1 MKKILI
7 SFIALFACVAL
18 INAQGKP
25 AIEFDEIVHDYGT
38 FPEENGKVTCQFKFK
53 NTGDADLILQKV
65 RASCGC
71 TTPNW
76 TKTPVKPGETGT
88 IDVTYN
94 ASGRPGA
101 FTKTITVTSNA
112 GEKRLS
118 IKGDV
123 IPKAQKVEDK
133 YPFDMQG
140 LRFMKQN
147 LYFNTVFV
155 PGTKEQ
161 RVDVINNSKED
172 IKVSFQ
178 DVPSFVTVKCEP
190 EVLTPNQ
197 KGIVTVSVN
206 TKDSNVWGS
215 FKKNFKVAVNGKV
228 GEQNQINIYGNV
240 QENFSKMTAE
250 EKANAP
256 VMIVGNK
263 VTLGNVKV
271 GASKTFKFSVKNEGK
286 SNLIIRAINSDS
298 QSFIV
303 TAPSKEIKPGKSADI
318 RVKVDAA
325 KMKAGKYTQKL
336 TIISNDPNR
345 SSYIVELNGIVE

>member
-1 MKKILI
+1 MKKLLI
-7 SFIALFACVAL
+7 SIVALFACFA
-18 INAQGKP
+18 IANAQGKP

-155 PGTKEQ
+155 PGVKDQ

-178 DVPSFVTVKCEP
+178 DVPAFLSVKCEP
-190 EVLTPNQ
+190 ETLKPNE
-197 KGIVTVSVN
+197 KGIVTVSVK
-206 TKDSNVWGS
+206 TQDSGVWGA

-228 GEQNQINIYGNV
+228 GEQNQINVFGNIA
-240 QENFSKMTAE
+240 ENFSKMTAE
-250 EKANAP
+250 EKEEGEGGEDYYTAEHLYLVALLLFEP
-256 VMIVGNK
+256 VLQNHDNIVS
-263 VTLGNVKV
+263 L
-271 GASKTFKFSVKNEGK
+271 
-286 SNLIIRAINSDS
+286 
-298 QSFIV
+298 
-303 TAPSKEIKPGKSADI
+303 
-318 RVKVDAA
+318 
-325 KMKAGKYTQKL
+325 
-336 TIISNDPNR
+336 
-345 SSYIVELNGIVE
+345 

>member
-1 MKKILI
+1 MKKLLI
-7 SFIALFACVAL
+7 SIVALFACFA
-18 INAQGKP
+18 IANAQGKP

-140 LRFMKQN
+140 LRFMKQK

-155 PGTKEQ
+155 PGVKDQ

-178 DVPSFVTVKCEP
+178 NVPAFLSVKCEP
-190 EVLTPNQ
+190 ETLKPNE
-197 KGIVTVSVN
+197 KGIVTVSVK
-206 TKDSNVWGS
+206 TQDSGVWGA

-228 GEQNQINIYGNV
+228 GEQNQINVFGNIA
-240 QENFSKMTAE
+240 ENFSKMTAE

-256 VMIVGNK
+256 VMTVGNK
-263 VTLGNVKV
+263 VVLGNVKV

-286 SNLIIRAINSDS
+286 SNLIIRAINCDS
-298 QSFIV
+298 NSFII

-318 RVKVDAA
+318 RVKVDAS
-325 KMKAGKYTQKL
+325 KMKAGKYSQKL
-336 TIISNDPNR
+336 TVISNDPNR
-345 SSYIVELNGIVE
+345 STYIVELSGVVE

>member
-1 MKKILI
+1 MKKLLI
-7 SFIALFACVAL
+7 SIVALFACFA
-18 INAQGKP
+18 IANAQGKP

-147 LYFNTVFV
+147 LYFNTV
-155 PGTKEQ
+155 
-161 RVDVINNSKED
+161 
-172 IKVSFQ
+172 
-178 DVPSFVTVKCEP
+178 C
-190 EVLTPNQ
+190 
-197 KGIVTVSVN
+197 
-206 TKDSNVWGS
+206 
-215 FKKNFKVAVNGKV
+215 
-228 GEQNQINIYGNV
+228 
-240 QENFSKMTAE
+240 
-250 EKANAP
+250 
-256 VMIVGNK
+256 
-263 VTLGNVKV
+263 
-271 GASKTFKFSVKNEGK
+271 
-286 SNLIIRAINSDS
+286 
-298 QSFIV
+298 
-303 TAPSKEIKPGKSADI
+303 
-318 RVKVDAA
+318 
-325 KMKAGKYTQKL
+325 KL
-336 TIISNDPNR
+336 
-345 SSYIVELNGIVE
+345 

>member
-1 MKKILI
+1 MKKLLI
-7 SFIALFACVAL
+7 SIVALFACFA
-18 INAQGKP
+18 IANAQGKP

-155 PGTKEQ
+155 PGVKDQ

-178 DVPSFVTVKCEP
+178 DVPAFLSVKCEP
-190 EVLTPNQ
+190 ETLKPNE
-197 KGIVTVSVN
+197 KGIVTVSVK
-206 TKDSNVWGS
+206 TQDSGVWGA

-228 GEQNQINIYGNV
+228 GEQNQINVFGNIA
-240 QENFSKMTAE
+240 ENFSKMTAE

-256 VMIVGNK
+256 VMTVGNK
-263 VTLGNVKV
+263 VVLGNVKV
-271 GASKTFKFSVKNEGK
+271 GASKIFKFSVKNEGK
-286 SNLIIRAINSDS
+286 SNLIIRAINCDS
-298 QSFIV
+298 NSFII

-318 RVKVDAA
+318 RVKVDAS
-325 KMKAGKYTQKL
+325 KMKAGKYSQKL
-336 TIISNDPNR
+336 TVISNDPNR
-345 SSYIVELNGIVE
+345 STYIVELSGVVE